1 MEKDYGYM
9 KISGEDKP
17 YIMDRLDRSY
27 VHKTLFIIF
36 IIVVLYLMT
45 AILEANWNS
54 FDWSPIGTSVF
65 YILGVILMS
74 MVALQKN

>member
-9 KISGEDKP
+9 KSSGEDKR

-45 AILEANWNS
+45 AILEAKWDS

>member
-9 KISGEDKP
+9 KSSGEDKR

-45 AILEANWNS
+45 AILEANWDS